1 MLYEITWDWEYDYYI
16 IGADLSV
23 YSYEREVLLNDG
35 TTYKIDKISEKKDQ
49 NEKYYF
55 IQIRIVG

>member
-16 IGADLSV
+16 IGEDLSV